1 MVNGQCSMVFRSFLI
16 ANLFLVCTAIRAEV
30 NVIRT
35 DVNPKTPVFK
45 NEEGVYMLEEGG
57 VYTIRGIVNG
67 DIKGCGDIGVK
78 MEDGTVVN
86 GCVELLGKRGS
97 VSRKL
102 PRIWIDYTC
111 QATINNPG
119 EVALQTGSHR
129 PTFVEYCGTLVVN
142 GNVSGALQLTDGGTT
157 LVVNGDMKDGF
168 AYLDKETWLR
178 VKGTLADGV
187 MISAEF
193 GHDGDEAPI
202 TDTYATDGDY
212 KVFFGGTEPEE

>member
-1 MVNGQCSMVFRSFLI
+1 MVFRSLLI
-16 ANLFLVCTAIRAEV
+16 ANLILVCTAIRAEV

-86 GCVELLGKRGS
+86 GCVELLDKRGS

-119 EVALQTGSHR
+119 EVALQAGSHG

-142 GNVSGALQLTDGGTT
+142 GNVSGHLQLTDGGTR
-157 LVVNGDMKDGF
+157 LIVNGNMNDGS
-168 AYLDKETWLR
+168 AYLDKETWLC
-178 VKGTLADGV
+178 VKGTLGEGVVIRAECGRDG
-187 MISAEF
+187 
-193 GHDGDEAPI
+193 HEAFI
-202 TDTYATDGDY
+202 TESFTSDGDY
-212 KVFFGGTEPEE
+212 KVFFGGEEPEE